1 MPPLRF
7 AVQSAKAAS
16 ARAWRQRARQLEDL
30 GYSTLY
36 VPDHLGDEWG
46 PLVAMTVAAEA
57 TRTLRVGS
65 LVFDNDY
72 RHPVVLAKEIATLDL
87 CSEGRVE
94 VGLGAGWQRSDYE
107 EAGLAYDRPGER
119 VDRLAEGLA
128 VMKALWST
136 GSATVEG
143 SYYRVRGAHGEPRP
157 FSAPWPTLVVGGG
170 SRRVLSLA
178 AAEADVVGVNPSL
191 VTGRVGPDVAASALP
206 ERYRERLGWI
216 RQAAGDRF
224 AHLELQCLTFV
235 AHVGPDASER
245 IESMAPLFG
254 LSPDAAAQIPLILA
268 GTVDQVCDAIL
279 ARREEYGLSYWVV
292 HDAEVETFAP
302 VVARLAGR

>member
-1 MPPLRF
+1 MPALRF
-7 AVQSAKAAS
+7 AVQSGQADS
-16 ARAWRQRARQLEDL
+16 PRAWRERARQIEDL

-36 VPDHLGDEWG
+36 LPDHLGDQWG
-46 PLVAMTVAAEA
+46 PVVAMTVAAEA

-72 RHPVVLAKEIATLDL
+72 RHPVVLAKEMATLDL

-94 VGLGAGWQRSDYE
+94 VGLGAGWKRSDYE
-107 EAGLAYDRPGER
+107 EAGLAYDQPGER
-119 VDRLAEGLA
+119 VDRLAESLA
-128 VMKALWST
+128 IMKALWAQ
-136 GSATVEG
+136 GSATMEG
-143 SYYRVRGAHGEPRP
+143 SHYRVRGAQGLPRP
-157 FSAPWPTLVVGGG
+157 FLASGPTLVVGGG
-170 SRRVLSLA
+170 GRRLLSLA

-191 VTGRVGPDVAASALP
+191 ATGRVGPEVATSALP

-224 AHLELQCLTFV
+224 CDLELQCLTFV
-235 AHVGPDASER
+235 AHVGPGGRER

-254 LSPDAAAQIPLILA
+254 LTADAAAEVPVVLA
-268 GTVDQVCDAIL
+268 GTVDQVCDTIL

-292 HDAEVETFAP
+292 HDAEMEAFAP